1 MAKTTET
8 FFTTKRILLP
18 LLRTSGRRIFG
29 WMKGLSNIWGKDRTS
44 IGREISMD
52 DVTDRELD
60 IMKKKM
66 YLTNTIATVT
76 NIEMMEGEV
85 EDSLQSRMHNDVCYE
100 DYSIPR
106 TDMHTW
112 KLDLEQLRKLERDLS
127 SSSSRVSSPEINP
140 EREGGVMNVKED
152 CPARSAIDVE
162 MNRPKTPHPKR
173 LHKVGLD
180 DSNGIKAAEL
190 FCDNS
195 LHQSESDLTTDS
207 DSETLFSQEDYP
219 DPGLT
224 TDFHFAIEPWT
235 HFVQTFHAG
244 SLSPP
249 LIVCRTVFV

>member
-1 MAKTTET
+1 
-8 FFTTKRILLP
+8 
-18 LLRTSGRRIFG
+18 
-29 WMKGLSNIWGKDRTS
+29 MKGLSKIWGKDPTS

-66 YLTNTIATVT
+66 YLTNNSATVT
-76 NIEMMEGEV
+76 NIKIMEGEV
-85 EDSLQSRMHNDVCYE
+85 EDSLQSRKHNDVCYE

-112 KLDLEQLRKLERDLS
+112 KLDLEQLRKLESALS

-140 EREGGVMNVKED
+140 EREEGVMNIKED
-152 CPARSAIDVE
+152 CSGGSTIDVE

-173 LHKVGLD
+173 LHNVGLD

-190 FCDNS
+190 FCNNFP
-195 LHQSESDLTTDS
+195 HQSESDLTTDS

-219 DPGLT
+219 EPGLT
-224 TDFHFAIEPWT
+224 THFHFAIEPWT
-235 HFVQTFHAG
+235 HFSQTLHAG
-244 SLSPP
+244 SLSATIDSLPHG
-249 LIVCRTVFV
+249 LCLN

>member
-1 MAKTTET
+1 
-8 FFTTKRILLP
+8 
-18 LLRTSGRRIFG
+18 
-29 WMKGLSNIWGKDRTS
+29 MKGLSNIWGKDSTS
-44 IGREISMD
+44 IGREMSMD

-60 IMKKKM
+60 IMKKKL
-66 YLTNTIATVT
+66 YLTNNSATVT
-76 NIEMMEGEV
+76 NIKIMEGEV

-112 KLDLEQLRKLERDLS
+112 KLDLEQLRKLESALS

-140 EREGGVMNVKED
+140 EREEGVMNIKED
-152 CPARSAIDVE
+152 CSLDVE

-219 DPGLT
+219 EPGLT
-224 TDFHFAIEPWT
+224 THFHFAQPEVANESDLMNLTNISREPSTYELWPIDEELT
-235 HFVQTFHAG
+235 VSAETSG
-244 SLSPP
+244 SLGMLSRCLTFCLETNCP
-249 LIVCRTVFV
+249 